1 MESLATKYR
10 PKTWDDITEQT
21 ATKVILEGQL
31 KRNEIYHGYLFCG
44 GAGTGKTTSARIFAN
59 EINQGQ
65 GNPIE
70 IDAASNSGV
79 DNVRDI
85 IKQAKMRA
93 IDAKYKVFIIDECH
107 SLSNTAWQALL
118 KLLEEP
124 PELSIFI
131 FCTTDPQKIPGTI
144 LSRVQR
150 YNFSRISLEGITKRL
165 HYILKEEGYTFYYE
179 DSVEYIARIA
189 DGGMR
194 DAITMLDKCL
204 SYDSTLSRQ
213 SVNEA
218 LGLIGEDEYLFISST
233 LLHGDIQDM
242 LNSIEQTYQLGYD
255 LKQYIYQYILYLLN
269 IIRNAKDYDRRYLDI
284 LTMVIKVNSEI
295 KWVTN
300 PKAIIEAEFVAFRR
314 EQEEQSE
321 QFYQQTGGD

>member
-321 QFYQQTGGD
+321 QFYQQTTGD